1 MFSTLGRAAGI
12 LSLSFALLGG
22 LVLVL
27 LIVLTV
33 ISVGGRA
40 LIPLGFGPVP
50 GDFELVEA
58 GVAFAVFAFLP
69 WCQLNRG
76 HASVEILTQFLP
88 PRIDRM
94 LDVLVELLMFG
105 VAVLLFRQHYLGTVD
120 KTLYGETTFILQFPI
135 WWAYAAS
142 LSGAAV
148 FVLVSAF
155 CLARSLR
162 NMVQPKVGT

>member
-1 MFSTLGRAAGI
+1 MYPALNRAAYA
-12 LSLSFALLGG
+12 LSLFFALLGG
-22 LVLVL
+22 FVLILLTLV
-27 LIVLTV
+27 TV
-33 ISVGGRA
+33 ASVSGRA
-40 LIPLGFGPVP
+40 LIPLGLGPVP

-58 GVAFAVFAFLP
+58 GVAFAVFTFLP

-88 PRIDRM
+88 VRINQL
-94 LDVLVELLMFG
+94 LDVAIDLLMFG

-142 LSGAAV
+142 LAGALV
-148 FVLVSAF
+148 FVLIAGF
-155 CLARSLR
+155 CLWRSLR
-162 NMVQPKVGT
+162 QMLWLEASA